1 MITAAARPDPA
12 TSPITTPS
20 WPDDRVNTSYQSRLS
35 PPPAATVPAAV
46 AAGVLGYTRLRQA
59 PLPLPAETAR
69 ETAGAVA
76 EATVRRGGA
85 PAIATDPPL
94 AMLSDGVLEQTRR
107 HYHDRFDGGRD
118 SRG

>member
-35 PPPAATVPAAV
+35 PPPAATVPRRSRRAYSGTQGCA
-46 AAGVLGYTRLRQA
+46 RLRCRFR
-59 PLPLPAETAR
+59 PRRPGKRPGR
-69 ETAGAVA
+69 WRKRPYVAV
-76 EATVRRGGA
+76 GA

-94 AMLSDGVLEQTRR
+94 AMLSDGVLERTRR